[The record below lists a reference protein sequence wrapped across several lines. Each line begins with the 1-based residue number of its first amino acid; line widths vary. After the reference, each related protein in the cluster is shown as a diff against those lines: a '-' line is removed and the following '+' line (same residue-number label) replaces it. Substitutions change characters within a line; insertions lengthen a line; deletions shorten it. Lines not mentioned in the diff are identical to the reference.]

1 MKAENFEQSRIF
13 HRNQSNRIIVSHFIL
28 LIVSAR
34 HRCGIARLPQNH
46 GMPSSGPL
54 AALAVASILLLYLW
68 AWCLHLRLRRA
79 SPTRAER
86 CDEEVVDVDGA
97 RVEIGSH
104 NIITIDVHRCASG
117 ACSVC
122 GEVVKSPIKFVP
134 AKEDGDTDTTDM
146 ERGDISSNSG
156 DSGSEQDPINQSAAA
171 L

>member
-1 MKAENFEQSRIF
+1 
-13 HRNQSNRIIVSHFIL
+13 
-28 LIVSAR
+28 
-34 HRCGIARLPQNH
+34 
-46 GMPSSGPL
+46 MPSSGPL

-122 GEVVKSPIKFVP
+122 GEGVKSPIKFVP